1 MRGHPQW
8 EVGFVYIPQ
17 LQCVQYTLNQFN
29 NVQKCFWLIWL
40 EGNVAHGNYF
50 SIPQL
55 CIVFGTSE
63 FIIHCNFSMEG
74 AKLPLS
80 VVVLEKSFFLPE
92 LGSLVSIL
100 ILHSVS
106 H

>member
-1 MRGHPQW
+1 MVIVLAFRNCVLCLEP
-8 EVGFVYIPQ
+8 VNSLYIVI
-17 LQCVQYTLNQFN
+17 LAWKV
-29 NVQKCFWLIWL
+29 
-40 EGNVAHGNYF
+40 
-50 SIPQL
+50 
-55 CIVFGTSE
+55 
-63 FIIHCNFSMEG
+63 
-74 AKLPLS
+74 LPLS

>member
-63 FIIHCNFSMEG
+63 FIIQYIVIL
-74 AKLPLS
+74 AWKVLS
-80 VVVLEKSFFLPE
+80 YLFLW
-92 LGSLVSIL
+92 
-100 ILHSVS
+100 
-106 H
+106 